1 MNQLENNLSDI
12 FDIVTTEKKEIV
24 VAEPEQT
31 DPTVDNDFLVA
42 RKNIN
47 SLLTKGNTAI
57 DQLLLVAKETEH
69 PRAYE
74 VAANLIK
81 TLGDLNKDLLDLQK
95 KKKELSGTNST
106 SNGNTTVIDKAVFVG
121 STNELVKLIRSNK

>member
-12 FDIVTTEKKEIV
+12 FDIVTTEKTEIV
-24 VAEPEQT
+24 VVEPEQT

-74 VAANLIK
+74 VAATLIK

-106 SNGNTTVIDKAVFVG
+106 GNTTNIDKAVFVG

>member
-12 FDIVTTEKKEIV
+12 FDIVTTEKTEIV
-24 VAEPEQT
+24 VVEPEQT

-95 KKKELSGTNST
+95 KKKELLGTNST
-106 SNGNTTVIDKAVFVG
+106 GNTTNIDKAVFVG

>member
-1 MNQLENNLSDI
+1 M
-12 FDIVTTEKKEIV
+12 
-24 VAEPEQT
+24 
-31 DPTVDNDFLVA
+31 DNDF
-42 RKNIN
+42 
-47 SLLTKGNTAI
+47 
-57 DQLLLVAKETEH
+57 LLVAKETEH

>member
-1 MNQLENNLSDI
+1 M
-12 FDIVTTEKKEIV
+12 
-24 VAEPEQT
+24 
-31 DPTVDNDFLVA
+31 DNDFLVA

>member
-95 KKKELSGTNST
+95 KKKELLGANST
-106 SNGNTTVIDKAVFVG
+106 GNTTVIDKAVFVG

>member
-106 SNGNTTVIDKAVFVG
+106 GNTTNIDKAVFVG

>member
-12 FDIVTTEKKEIV
+12 FDIVTTEKTEIV
-24 VAEPEQT
+24 VVEPEQT
-31 DPTVDNDFLVA
+31 DPTVNNDFLVA

-74 VAANLIK
+74 VAATLIK

-95 KKKELSGTNST
+95 KKKELLGTNST
-106 SNGNTTVIDKAVFVG
+106 GNTTNIDKAVFVG

>member
-24 VAEPEQT
+24 VAESEQT

-95 KKKELSGTNST
+95 KKKELLGANST
-106 SNGNTTVIDKAVFVG
+106 GNTTNIDKAVFVG

>member
-12 FDIVTTEKKEIV
+12 FDIVTTEKTEIV
-24 VAEPEQT
+24 VVESEQT

-74 VAANLIK
+74 VAATLIK

-95 KKKELSGTNST
+95 KKKELLGTNST
-106 SNGNTTVIDKAVFVG
+106 GNTTNIDKAVFVG